1 MAPAELLSIG
11 ATLALNAGFAW
22 LAGSLLTRLWLRG
35 AHASLLEQCA
45 RRLRLGEM
53 VAALVC
59 LGASLVEMWADT
71 ALMGDV
77 PLTGALGM
85 LPQVLTQTGFG
96 HSALAAMAV
105 AALLLVTS
113 PGRWW
118 PVRGALL
125 LVFALARASMSHAA
139 EHGLLSAA
147 VAIEWLHLVVI
158 GVWFG
163 AVALGGWIVLGQAVR
178 AGGALGPYLS
188 QLSRGATVALGL
200 IVASGVFNTWQRM
213 DSPSQF
219 VDSAYGLALTAK
231 LALFGVAVLL
241 GAYNR
246 YIGFPTLARSEGAG
260 HALMVL
266 RVESVVLLG
275 ALAAAAVLTAQ
286 APPG

>member
-1 MAPAELLSIG
+1 
-11 ATLALNAGFAW
+11 
-22 LAGSLLTRLWLRG
+22 
-35 AHASLLEQCA
+35 
-45 RRLRLGEM
+45 
-53 VAALVC
+53 
-59 LGASLVEMWADT
+59 
-71 ALMGDV
+71 MGDV
-77 PLTGALGM
+77 PLTEALGM
-85 LPQVLTQTGFG
+85 LPQVLTETGFG

-105 AALLLVTS
+105 AALLLVTP

-219 VDSAYGLALTAK
+219 IDSAYGLALTAK

-246 YIGFPTLARSEGAG
+246 YIGFPTLARSEGG

-275 ALAAAAVLTAQ
+275 AMAAAAVLTAQ